1 MGEIVFWTIIRTAV
15 TIPGLWI
22 LKSQVDS
29 QLWYLISLAAIY
41 VLIIHPAIQ
50 SYRWFEQRNKK
61 IIHTTLCSSCR
72 HFDPSAILC
81 MKYDKH
87 PTENYI
93 PCDGVDW
100 EPNH

>member
-15 TIPGLWI
+15 TLPGLWI
-22 LKSQVDS
+22 LRSQVDS
-29 QLWYLISLAAIY
+29 QIWYLISLAAIY
-41 VLIIHPAIQ
+41 VLIVHPAIQ

-61 IIHTTLCSSCR
+61 IINTTLCSSCR

>member
-15 TIPGLWI
+15 TLPGLWI

-41 VLIIHPAIQ
+41 VLIIHPAVQ

-61 IIHTTLCSSCR
+61 IINTTLCSSCR

>member
-15 TIPGLWI
+15 TLPGLWI
-22 LKSQVDS
+22 LRSQVDS

-41 VLIIHPAIQ
+41 VLIVHPAIQ
-50 SYRWFEQRNKK
+50 SYRWFEQKNKK
-61 IIHTTLCSSCR
+61 IVNTTLCSSCR
-72 HFDPSAILC
+72 HFDASAILC

-100 EPNH
+100 EPNQ

>member
-15 TIPGLWI
+15 TLPGLWI
-22 LKSQVDS
+22 LRSQVDS

-41 VLIIHPAIQ
+41 VLIVHPAIQ
-50 SYRWFEQRNKK
+50 SYRWFEQKNKK
-61 IIHTTLCSSCR
+61 VINTTLCSSCR
-72 HFDPSAILC
+72 HFDASAILC

-100 EPNH
+100 EPNQ

>member
-15 TIPGLWI
+15 TLPGLWI
-22 LKSQVDS
+22 LRSQVDS
-29 QLWYLISLAAIY
+29 QIWYLISLAAIY
-41 VLIIHPAIQ
+41 VLIVHPAIQ
-50 SYRWFEQRNKK
+50 
-61 IIHTTLCSSCR
+61 SCR

>member
-1 MGEIVFWTIIRTAV
+1 LGEIVFWTIIRTAI
-15 TIPGLWI
+15 TLPGLWI
-22 LKSQVDS
+22 LRYHVDS

-41 VLIIHPAIQ
+41 VLIVHPAIQ
-50 SYRWFEQRNKK
+50 SYKWFEQKNKE
-61 IIHTTLCSSCR
+61 IVNSTLCSSCK

-100 EPNH
+100 EPKH